1 MAKSADHYWDLE
13 TCGWVKH
20 RPFEVPPQAVRVEPV
35 EPASISASEEAD
47 VRSE

>member
-1 MAKSADHYWDLE
+1 MGKTLEQYWDLE

-20 RPFEVPPQAVRVEPV
+20 RPVEVPEQATAVEAREQTSV
-35 EPASISASEEAD
+35 SAMEDGD